1 MSFLQKLLSLPFQA
15 DTRSIRRYEEAKHR
29 IASDLVV
36 YANAIMGDEDASAA
50 ERRNARQRS
59 NRQSARDL
67 EMTARGVPW
76 WYRRRLHWRGERPVE
91 ASKNLIGL
99 ANAASR
105 DDAEKHIVDIKRWLT
120 L

>member
-1 MSFLQKLLSLPFQA
+1 LFTQ
-15 DTRSIRRYEEAKHR
+15 
-29 IASDLVV
+29 
-36 YANAIMGDEDASAA
+36 NAIMGDEDASAA

-76 WYRRRLHWRGERPVE
+76 WYRRRLQWRGERPRE
-91 ASKNLIGL
+91 ASKSLIGL

-105 DDAEKHIVDIKRWLT
+105 DEAEKHIVDIKRRLRH
-120 L
+120 